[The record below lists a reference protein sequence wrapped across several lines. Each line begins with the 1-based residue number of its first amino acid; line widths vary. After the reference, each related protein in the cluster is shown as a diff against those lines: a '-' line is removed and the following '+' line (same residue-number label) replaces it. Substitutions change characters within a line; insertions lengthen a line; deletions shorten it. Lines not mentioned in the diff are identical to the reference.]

1 MGNLPGPKP
10 YKWTIEKIEA
20 KGTPEG
26 DCIVWTGASGGGGY
40 PMMRYLSKVNNRGL
54 ENPFAVSKMRTVH
67 SVIAEMK
74 YGKVPNRESIHKVTR
89 TCKNIKCINSKHIVI
104 KTKGAIMSD
113 AHQTGFNTLLNA
125 DQVRA
130 IRKEYDEQILYET
143 DHYGKRLMYKEP
155 KTGKWSMQPRRRQN
169 GNTIHRCGAQL
180 DLAKKYGVNSRMI
193 WNVVRKRLY
202 RWVK

>member
-1 MGNLPGPKP
+1 MAGNTCGPDRTN
-10 YKWTIEKIEA
+10 WTIEKIEA
-20 KGTPEG
+20 RGTPDG
-26 DCIVWTGASGGGGY
+26 DCILYTGNSLHRQGY
-40 PMMRYLSKVNNRGL
+40 PMMRFEG
-54 ENPFAVSKMRTVH
+54 KMRTIS
-67 SVIAEMK
+67 SVIAQLKSK
-74 YGKVPNRESIHKVTR
+74 YGTVPNRESRDKVTR
-89 TCKNIKCINSKHIVI
+89 VCGNKLCINSKHIVI
-104 KTKGAIMSD
+104 KTKGEIMSG

-180 DLAKKYGVNSRMI
+180 DLAEKYGVNSRMI
-193 WNVVRKRLY
+193 WNVVRGRLY
-202 RWVK
+202 KWVK